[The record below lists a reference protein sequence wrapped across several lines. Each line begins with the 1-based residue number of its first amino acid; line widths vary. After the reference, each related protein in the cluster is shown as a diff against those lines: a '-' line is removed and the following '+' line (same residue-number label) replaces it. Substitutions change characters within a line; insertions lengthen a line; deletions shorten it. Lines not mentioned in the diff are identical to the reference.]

1 MSAQNT
7 IEKKTAR
14 EVHPETTREE
24 AAYTPAVD
32 IVEKA
37 DEIVIFADMPG
48 MSASDVNILFEKGI
62 LTIHGRVKPR
72 QQIETRFL
80 LHEYGIGDF
89 RRSFE
94 IGELIDAE
102 RISAQCTQGVLAL
115 HLPKVPAARPRRIE
129 VKTG

>member
-1 MSAQNT
+1 MNAQNT
-7 IEKKTAR
+7 IERKTAR
-14 EVHPETTREE
+14 EMRPETTREGMS
-24 AAYTPAVD
+24 YTPAVD

-48 MSASDVNILFEKGI
+48 ISAGEVNILFEKGI
-62 LTIHGRVKPR
+62 LTIQGRVKPR
-72 QQIETRFL
+72 QRDATAFL
-80 LHEYGIGDF
+80 LQEYGIGDF

-102 RISAQCTQGVLAL
+102 RISAQCANGVLAL
-115 HLPKVPAARPRRIE
+115 HLPKVPAARPRRID